1 MIPLKKGYKIF
12 ISSPRDL
19 LEKDHPWVKEIIHKF
34 NFSCIKR
41 DKVIFIPFNE
51 DDVAGGFGNAQT
63 IINDD
68 SSDRDF
74 IIVMF
79 GKKLGTPTEKYRSG
93 TIEEY
98 ERSKQLLATGKMIDI
113 LVLFKDVSKE
123 LEEHEHEEYAAV
135 VKYKEEIAQDGFYKE
150 YNDKYSLSNKL
161 DSFLNKSIAKIK
173 EEIIQQE
180 EDVKASDVKEPSE
193 I

>member
-1 MIPLKKGYKIF
+1 MIPLKGYKIF
-12 ISSPRDL
+12 ISSPSDL
-19 LEKDHPWVKEIIHKF
+19 LEKDHPSVKEIIHKF
-34 NFSCIKR
+34 NLSCIER
-41 DKVIFIPFNE
+41 DKVIFIPFNQE
-51 DDVAGGFGNAQT
+51 DVAGGYGNAQT

-79 GKKLGTPTEKYRSG
+79 GRTLGSRTGKYRSG

-98 ERSKQLLATGKMIDI
+98 EISKQLLADGKMIDI
-113 LVLFKDVSKE
+113 LVLFKDVSKD
-123 LEEHEHEEYAAV
+123 LKEHEHEDYAAV

-150 YNDKYSLSNKL
+150 YKDVYSLSDKL
-161 DSFLNKSIAKIK
+161 NSFLNRSLAKVK
-173 EEIIQQE
+173 EEIIQNE
-180 EDVKASDVKEPSE
+180 EEIKASDTGDPSE